1 MNKTAW
7 IATAVLGLVVTASS
21 EAHAHPPYL
30 QGVSDFVTAEIAA
43 PACSLPG
50 MTCGLCHHPSAGDPL
65 ADIVVDIMGIET
77 TLRDRSFYEGLTGEG
92 GWMHSMHMPG
102 DMTHINMNRMAL
114 TDEALPA
121 ILAAGYDGDGDGV
134 PDLEELSLGYNP
146 LLAYDEGDPQASQLC
161 DSAAPF
167 PDVGGSTGTTGGE
180 TTGDD
185 TTGTTSGGDSTTGD
199 PDPDTSGG
207 PGTSGNTTPGMQ
219 DSGSDD
225 ASGDGGSTGGSG
237 AADGGD
243 EGGCGCRTT
252 GNEGGLLGLLLA
264 LGLAAGRRRRR

>member
-121 ILAAGYDGDGDGV
+121 ILRGAAAG
-134 PDLEELSLGYNP
+134 ELP
-146 LLAYDEGDPQASQLC
+146 TVRAH
-161 DSAAPF
+161 
-167 PDVGGSTGTTGGE
+167 GE
-180 TTGDD
+180 RH
-185 TTGTTSGGDSTTGD
+185 
-199 PDPDTSGG
+199 
-207 PGTSGNTTPGMQ
+207 
-219 DSGSDD
+219 
-225 ASGDGGSTGGSG
+225 G
-237 AADGGD
+237 A
-243 EGGCGCRTT
+243 RQ
-252 GNEGGLLGLLLA
+252 LLLA
-264 LGLAAGRRRRR
+264 RVGRGRVDGGPWCLARDGRGVRQDRRARHGEQGGQGETRGARGRGEEAG